1 MKKILFITLSILL
14 FSCQKESKSSFDNVR
29 DEKLILALKEAYNF
43 STFDH
48 EPTPLQKSIIT
59 ETLSE
64 SPNYKTVFPKIN
76 LNSMRIYENKDEN
89 TTIAMFNFVNSS
101 DKLFSIKGYFSNKN
115 FIITNDFLY
124 GRILEDKEN
133 GKIIITNNNDA
144 ILINVANGI
153 QSYSTIESQSVEF
166 KAFQMKD
173 CMGNHGGTGF
183 CQRQPGERF
192 STCYKAEKDEF
203 CDSFVSCLA
212 VDLLPPVM
220 ILIAAACSCIAT
232 PC

>member
-43 STFDH
+43 STFDQ

-101 DKLFSIKGYFSNKN
+101 DKLFSIKGYLVWRKN
-115 FIITNDFLY
+115 LT
-124 GRILEDKEN
+124 
-133 GKIIITNNNDA
+133 
-144 ILINVANGI
+144 
-153 QSYSTIESQSVEF
+153 ESIP
-166 KAFQMKD
+166 
-173 CMGNHGGTGF
+173 N
-183 CQRQPGERF
+183 
-192 STCYKAEKDEF
+192 Y
-203 CDSFVSCLA
+203 
-212 VDLLPPVM
+212 
-220 ILIAAACSCIAT
+220 
-232 PC
+232 